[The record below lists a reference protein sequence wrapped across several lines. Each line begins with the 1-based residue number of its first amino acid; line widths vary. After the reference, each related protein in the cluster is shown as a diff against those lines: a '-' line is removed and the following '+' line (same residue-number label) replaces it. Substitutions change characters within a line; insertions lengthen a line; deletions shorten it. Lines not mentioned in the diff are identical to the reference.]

1 MIDFLLYC
9 SFGAVLVILLGGLV
23 SIVLDTPLES
33 AIGLSFAILVGIL
46 MSIVW

>member
-1 MIDFLLYC
+1 MIEFLLYC
-9 SFGAVLVILLGGLV
+9 SFAAVLVILLDSRAV
-23 SIVLDTPLES
+23 VLDTLLEC